1 MERRSSVAA
10 TVPSRHRLP
19 SSRALFATRRPC
31 RYVLANSG
39 RTGTKATAIYGRCE
53 PLAPFGFLGLA
64 SRSSWPDS
72 RRYRRQLR
80 ELAAPCELG
89 TYFTAPKVSPRTSCF
104 CVNHP
109 STMIGA
115 TAKKE
120 AAESLAQNS
129 PGGAKNRLWL
139 EIKASIYNCPI
150 LVPSEPECGVLG
162 CAMLA
167 GVAAGLFTDL
177 ASAGSQQV
185 RYEGEIAPNR
195 AWSERYR
202 KMQSLF
208 DDLYQSS
215 QKFWDRLEG

>member
-1 MERRSSVAA
+1 MEGVAFA
-10 TVPSRHRLP
+10 SKRNIELMKSGGYRLD
-19 SSRALFATRRPC
+19 RM
-31 RYVLANSG
+31 V
-39 RTGTKATAIYGRCE
+39 TA
-53 PLAPFGFLGLA
+53 A
-64 SRSSWPDS
+64 
-72 RRYRRQLR
+72 
-80 ELAAPCELG
+80 
-89 TYFTAPKVSPRTSCF
+89 
-104 CVNHP
+104 
-109 STMIGA
+109 
-115 TAKKE
+115 
-120 AAESLAQNS
+120 
-129 PGGAKNRLWL
+129 GGAKNRLWL